1 MNTSIKL
8 SIEIENDRYGYGI
21 EASFKVTEIL
31 FSDFNS
37 LMDAED
43 IIGKVRQC
51 LRAVKSFKMVSIYL
65 TEGEQFSAY
74 PKCLD
79 SIRFVNN
86 YGEVKTSYAVN
97 NYFEHWHH
105 ILSPNKHIYKAISE
119 IVFKANKLQAQRIAE
134 RVKVDDNQLPPPP
147 SEIYLV
153 I

>member
-1 MNTSIKL
+1 MNTSITL

-31 FSDFNS
+31 FSDFSS

-51 LRAVKSFKMVSIYL
+51 LRAVKSYKMVSIYL
-65 TEGEQFSAY
+65 TEGEQFGIY
-74 PKCLD
+74 PKCLE

-86 YGEVKTSYAVN
+86 YGEVKMAYAVN
-97 NYFEHWHH
+97 NYFKHWHH

-119 IVFKANKLQAQRIAE
+119 VVFKANKLQAQRIAE

-147 SEIYLV
+147 SEIHLV